1 MAQLIQQFDPSIL
14 FFVVLP
20 VAAVVAA
27 WALKIAC
34 AICDLNS
41 PDFWHCVLAV
51 IVVAVANLALRF
63 GLRAGTGPISFEAQ
77 VLAPLATTALVLSM
91 SIRTGPINA
100 CKVMLVH
107 GLLCGMILSAVVLM
121 SQSLALAVM

>member
-1 MAQLIQQFDPSIL
+1 MTQFIQLFDPSVL

-20 VAAVVAA
+20 IAAIVAA

-34 AICDLNS
+34 AICDLDS

-63 GLRAGTGPISFEAQ
+63 ALRAGAGPISFEAQ

-107 GLLCGMILSAVVLM
+107 GLLCGMILSAVLLM
-121 SQSLALAVM
+121 SQSLPLASM